1 MYHVVHGVQEGTY
14 PPSLALFFS
23 IASLGSA
30 SERGPPH
37 APPGREEEAGGEV
50 EGVVEEG
57 GSGGCCKGSGG
68 CCEGSHGS
76 SL

>member
-14 PPSLALFFS
+14 PPSPALFFS

-30 SERGPPH
+30 SERSGPPH
-37 APPGREEEAGGEV
+37 APPGREADGEV
-50 EGVVEEG
+50 EGVAEEG
-57 GSGGCCKGSGG
+57 GSGEYCGGSGECCKGSYV
-68 CCEGSHGS
+68 S